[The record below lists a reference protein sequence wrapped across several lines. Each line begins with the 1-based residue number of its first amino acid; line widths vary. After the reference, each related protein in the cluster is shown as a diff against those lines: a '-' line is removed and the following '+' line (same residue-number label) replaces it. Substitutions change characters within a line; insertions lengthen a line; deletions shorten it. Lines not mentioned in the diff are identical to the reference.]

1 MLCLKRAIEAERRVK
16 AISYASEQHDVC
28 DGAMSYRY
36 KRSKSDT
43 RRKGRAIDIHRTK
56 DSHFRKDLLSN
67 GIANTQFLLLKDV
80 NATAVVVLLVSN
92 LRKPDSGVDNSTQT
106 NQSQNVAMK
115 SLKIQSNSVSMEQ
128 VGEKISQG
136 V

>member
-1 MLCLKRAIEAERRVK
+1 MMYVMEQCHIDTSDRNLILAEKEGAIE
-16 AISYASEQHDVC
+16 
-28 DGAMSYRY
+28 
-36 KRSKSDT
+36 
-43 RRKGRAIDIHRTK
+43 IHCTN
-56 DSHFRKDLLSN
+56 DLHFSKDLLSN
-67 GIANTQFLLLKDV
+67 AIANTQFLLLKDV

-92 LRKPDSGVDNSTQT
+92 LRKPDSGVDNSTQA